1 MYEYRY
7 GGKRGKSYRLVLSE
21 DMVVVRGRGGRMP
34 RLAARKDS
42 QSLLR
47 SMPRVS
53 EFPAAGV
60 AVFTLHPARRA
71 PERER
76 VLALL
81 KRDSGLRFA
90 GHCLMDPRSRRP
102 VVYTENLFVRFGAD
116 VSRASAERL
125 LRRYKLQRK
134 RRLDYAGNAVFAGAR
149 EGIGRAVFDLAA
161 TLLDKH
167 AEVEL
172 CHPELIRER
181 QPRVAYPQQ
190 WHLRATTI
198 NGNLIEAHAAVEQ
211 AWTIGRGKGSTIAVI
226 DDGVDV
232 DHVEFRAA
240 GGVVAPRDMT
250 AATDDPRPKRREDNH
265 GTACAGVACA
275 AGVDGA
281 SGVAPEARLMPLR
294 LASGLGSQDEADAFA
309 WAARHGADVVS
320 CSWGPFDGEWWN
332 PADPVHQQV
341 VPLPD
346 STRLAIDFALEQGRD
361 GRGCVIVWAAGN
373 GNEPVEHDG
382 YASHPGVIAV
392 GACNDRGTRSVY
404 SDFGPAL
411 WCCFPSNDLEGD
423 ELTPGIWT
431 TDRLGAAGY
440 NPGSEALGHA
450 PGNYTNDFGGTSS
463 AAPGVAGL
471 AALVLSVNPGLS
483 AAEVKQ
489 VVAETADRID
499 EQHGKYDA
507 RGRSPLYG
515 HGRVNALRALES
527 LRP

>member
-7 GGKRGKSYRLVLSE
+7 GGKRGKSHRLVLSD
-21 DMVVVRGRGGRMP
+21 DMVVVRGRAGSLP
-34 RLAARKDS
+34 RLSATKDS
-42 QSLLR
+42 RSLLR

-53 EFPAAGV
+53 AYPDAGV
-60 AVFTLHPARRA
+60 AVFTLRPARSAR
-71 PERER
+71 ERER
-76 VLALL
+76 VLARL
-81 KRDSGLRFA
+81 KRDRGLRFA
-90 GHCLMDPRSRRP
+90 GHCLMDRKSRRP
-102 VVYTENLFVRFGAD
+102 VVYTENLFLRFGDD
-116 VSRASAERL
+116 VSPAAVERL
-125 LRRYKLQRK
+125 LRRYKLKRK
-134 RRLDYAGNAVFAGAR
+134 RWLRYAGNAVFAEAR

-161 TLLDKH
+161 TLLEKH
-167 AEVEL
+167 EEIEL

-181 QPRVAYPQQ
+181 QTRVAYPQQ

-198 NGNLIEAHAAVEQ
+198 GGNLIEAHASVEA
-211 AWTIGRGKGSTIAVI
+211 AWRIGRGQGSTIAVI

-240 GGVVAPRDMT
+240 GGIVAPRDMT
-250 AATDDPRPKRREDNH
+250 IASDDPRPKRNEDNH

-294 LASGLGSQDEADAFA
+294 LASGLGSQDEADAFV
-309 WAARHGADVVS
+309 WAARNGADVIS

-346 STRLAIDFALEQGRD
+346 STRLAIDFALEQGRG
-361 GRGCVIVWAAGN
+361 GRGCVIAWAAGN
-373 GNEPVEHDG
+373 GNESVEHDG

-404 SDFGPAL
+404 SDYGRPV
-411 WCCFPSNDLEGD
+411 WCCFPSSDLEGD

-431 TDRLGAAGY
+431 TDRLGSAGY
-440 NPGSEALGHA
+440 NPGSDALGHA
-450 PGNYTNDFGGTSS
+450 AGNYTNDFGGTSS

-471 AALVLSVNPGLS
+471 CALVLSVKPALS
-483 AAEVKQ
+483 AADVKQ
-489 VVAETADRID
+489 VLAETADRID
-499 EQHGKYDA
+499 EEHGKYDKS
-507 RGRSPLYG
+507 GRSPLYG
-515 HGRVNALRALES
+515 HGRVNALRALDS
-527 LRP
+527 L